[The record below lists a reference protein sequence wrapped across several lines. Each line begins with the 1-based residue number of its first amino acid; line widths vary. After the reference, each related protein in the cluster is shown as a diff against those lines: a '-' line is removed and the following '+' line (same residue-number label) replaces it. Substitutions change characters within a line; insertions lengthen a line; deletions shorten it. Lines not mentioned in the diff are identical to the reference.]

1 MDNLVIYEL
10 CLGTS
15 VIGPDFKNRHIP
27 NEAETTLNKK
37 VAKNLGSAD
46 GANVA
51 CLPSNPTTP
60 QFRSIH
66 CDALPKAP

>member
-27 NEAETTLNKK
+27 NEAETTLNMK
-37 VAKNLGSAD
+37 VAKNVGSTD
-46 GANVA
+46 GAIGLEV
-51 CLPSNPTTP
+51 PSNPTTP
-60 QFRSIH
+60 QF
-66 CDALPKAP
+66 

>member
-1 MDNLVIYEL
+1 MGNLVIYEL

-46 GANVA
+46 GAKI
-51 CLPSNPTTP
+51 PE
-60 QFRSIH
+60 
-66 CDALPKAP
+66 